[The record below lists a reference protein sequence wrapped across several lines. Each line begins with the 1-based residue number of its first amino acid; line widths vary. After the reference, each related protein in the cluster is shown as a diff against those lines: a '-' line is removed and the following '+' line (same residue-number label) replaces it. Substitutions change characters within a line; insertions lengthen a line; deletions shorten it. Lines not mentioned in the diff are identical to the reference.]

1 MQDEPV
7 NILSHI
13 ATHGIHIRQSNS
25 LEPKQLLSLS
35 VLVLYISSTFLDQVS
50 RCEKFG
56 YGVMV
61 TQVAATAP
69 GIVALRSSGK
79 LHREQIL

>member
-1 MQDEPV
+1 M
-7 NILSHI
+7 
-13 ATHGIHIRQSNS
+13 
-25 LEPKQLLSLS
+25 
-35 VLVLYISSTFLDQVS
+35 S

-69 GIVALRSSGK
+69 GVEALHTSGTNAFTCTNTQ
-79 LHREQIL
+79 LPVCLRCLRLIFLVDI

>member
-1 MQDEPV
+1 MFWRIMGLCV
-7 NILSHI
+7 C
-13 ATHGIHIRQSNS
+13 
-25 LEPKQLLSLS
+25 
-35 VLVLYISSTFLDQVS
+35 FLQVS

-69 GIVALRSSGK
+69 GVMALRSSGMK
-79 LHREQIL
+79 ALTSTCKHYQLYCSHMFSSGRISG